1 MYLIFVSAPCVRLY
15 FVKYSLGSPNIIL
28 VAIMLDDI
36 DHKILEIIQKQGRT
50 RRNDLAERVG
60 LSLPAVSERLRKL
73 EEGGIITG
81 YFARL
86 DHKILGKD
94 ITAFVLATIDSS
106 KHYSSFVEHIENT
119 DDILE
124 CHAITGEGTHLLKIR
139 TENTA
144 SLEKLLAKIQ
154 SWTGVTKTTTSI
166 VLSSPKETS
175 VIKVHLHK

>member
-1 MYLIFVSAPCVRLY
+1 M
-15 FVKYSLGSPNIIL
+15 
-28 VAIMLDDI
+28 MDDI
-36 DHKILEIIQKQGRT
+36 DQKILEIIQREGRT
-50 RRNDLAERVG
+50 RRNDLADRVG

-81 YFARL
+81 YYARL
-86 DHKILGKD
+86 NHKTLGKD

-106 KHYSSFVEHIENT
+106 KHYSAFVDHIATME
-119 DDILE
+119 DILE

-139 TENTA
+139 TDNTA

-166 VLSSPKETS
+166 VLSTPKETS
-175 VIKVHLHK
+175 VIRLHPHK